1 MKKLV
6 KISIDCG
13 RMGSLEALEIY
24 DEQDWENLLKAQKA
38 GLSIYCGDILGKH
51 SEFNVELSFSD
62 EEFRIVS
69 EEQDKI
75 DWLQKIFETKDIVGN
90 FGVRDRLE
98 DLLDEYSYN
107 QDNQE
112 NE

>member
-6 KISIDCG
+6 KINIDCG

-24 DEQDWENLLKAQKA
+24 DEQDWLNLLKAQEA
-38 GLSIYCGDILGKH
+38 GLSIYCHDILGKH
-51 SEFNVELSFSD
+51 SEFEVNLSFSD

-75 DWLQKIFETKDIVGN
+75 DWLEKIFETKDLAGN
-90 FGVRDRLE
+90 LSVRDQLE
-98 DLLDEYSYN
+98 DLLDELSYKQEN
-107 QDNQE
+107 QDNE
-112 NE
+112 